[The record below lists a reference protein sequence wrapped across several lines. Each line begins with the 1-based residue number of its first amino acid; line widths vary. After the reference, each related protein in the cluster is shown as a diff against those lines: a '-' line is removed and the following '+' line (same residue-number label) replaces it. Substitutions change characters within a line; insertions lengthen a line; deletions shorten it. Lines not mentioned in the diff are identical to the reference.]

1 MYWLGILLMA
11 GLLAV
16 VPASG
21 KAQPAGEKGPSPA
34 AEPKVQGTVTPAP
47 SGKSYSL
54 KDRQAYQKKV
64 TADLDQLQQQI
75 NGLMAEAKPQTRRS
89 LSRARL
95 GLQKKLVAARNQ
107 LAALEKSSEKDWSGL
122 KAEMDKAVEELTKD
136 YQKIEASLQ

>member
-11 GLLAV
+11 ALLAM

-21 KAQPAGEKGPSPA
+21 KAQPAGEKGASTT

-54 KDRQAYQKKV
+54 KERQAYQKKV
-64 TADLDQLQQQI
+64 AADLDQLQQQI
-75 NGLMAEAKPQTRRS
+75 NGLMTEAKPQMKRS
-89 LSRARL
+89 LARARL
-95 GLQKKLVAARNQ
+95 GLEKKVLAARKQ
-107 LAALEKSSEKDWSGL
+107 LASLEKSSEKDWDRL
-122 KAEMDKAVEELTKD
+122 KGEMDKAVEKLTKD